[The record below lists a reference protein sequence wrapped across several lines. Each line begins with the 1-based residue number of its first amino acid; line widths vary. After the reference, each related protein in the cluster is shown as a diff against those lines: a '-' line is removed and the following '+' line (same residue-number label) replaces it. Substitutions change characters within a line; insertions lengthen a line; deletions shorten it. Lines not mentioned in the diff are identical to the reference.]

1 MTAKFQELVA
11 KLKEIFQLD
20 KPELDFGIYRIMHMR
35 AKEIGE
41 FLEKRLAEKVRTAL
55 AGNSAAEKSALEK
68 ELDEAIKSTKALGF
82 DPEQSPKVQELRVK
96 LAALGGDD
104 EAEASVYSHLLTFF
118 SRYYDDG
125 DFISKRR
132 YKEGV
137 YAIPYEGEEVKLH
150 WANAD
155 QYYVKSGESFQN
167 YSFRL
172 DDGKRVNFKLVTAE
186 TAKDNIKDNDAVRCF
201 VLWNPEDAANIEDE
215 EKAESL
221 PKTILEEVNDEL
233 NIYFQ
238 YLKFKKGTK
247 QTELIKTAEE
257 KIGKELGVQ
266 KLLAKF
272 NLFAAAPTEKDKKR
286 TVLTKHLQQYVAK
299 NTSDYFIHKDL
310 KGFLTRELDF
320 YIKNE
325 MMHLDDVVTAE
336 SFKVIEQN
344 LRKIQAVRTI
354 ASELITF
361 MAQLEDFQKK
371 LWLKKKFVTQCDYC
385 LTMDRIPEELRDEVF
400 ANEKQQ
406 AEWKRLGFPVGRL
419 VPAAPQKK
427 QGDLFAEKKSTAL
440 DARMVDTKFFDETFK
455 AKLLRAI
462 PDLDEQCGG
471 VLIHAEN
478 SSALRLLRSRYVGAV
493 KLSYND
499 PPYNTGNDG
508 FLYRDGYSHSS
519 WLSMMADRFEQIREM
534 IDDDGIVLCS
544 IADHEISHLKAL
556 GNVVFRP
563 ENFLANLIWNNEG
576 NIDNQSKVKVNHE
589 YVLAYCKREA
599 SYPHAM
605 VIAPDI
611 DSSSKLFNDLIE
623 NSITK
628 NGPANPASEVTL
640 PAGFP
645 SSVEK
650 CNVKARNDS
659 WPHLLDDVEVE
670 DWRLVKPVRAYSG
683 WSSRALLDEFLDK
696 GCADVLDAK
705 GLVTRFK
712 VTNTGAIYCYKDR
725 KNPSHVLSVIRN
737 VSTVK
742 KMSSVL
748 GEMGFVF
755 SYPKPVD
762 LVQYLCK
769 FVNDKSGIVLDCF
782 AGSGTTGH
790 AVLNIKR
797 EDDADR
803 RKYILVEMGDH
814 FDTVLK
820 PRIEK
825 VVYSADWKDGKP
837 TAAETGISH
846 CFKYMT
852 LESYEDALNNIELE
866 DKGKGLM
873 GAMKDEYLIGY
884 MMDLESKGSLISTDD
899 FRHPFDYKLKIAVDS
914 SGASEARKIDLVE
927 TFNYLIGLKV
937 AQYLREIDKGY
948 VTVEGTSPKGEKTL
962 VVWRDVEKV
971 DNVALNKLLD
981 KLGVNPSNTEFDV
994 VYVNGD
1000 HAVANMTLDGNDDG
1014 KVLKVRQIENEFMDR
1029 MFEDAK

>member
-68 ELDEAIKSTKALGF
+68 ELNEAIKSTKALGF
-82 DPEQSPKVQELRVK
+82 DPEQSPKVQELRAK
-96 LAALGGDD
+96 LGALGGDD

-132 YKEGV
+132 YKDGV
-137 YAIPYEGEEVKLH
+137 YAIPYAGEEVKLH

-155 QYYVKSGESFQN
+155 QYYIKSGENFQN
-167 YSFRL
+167 YSFKL
-172 DDGKRVNFKLVTAE
+172 DDGARVSFKLVTAE

-201 VLWNPEDAANIEDE
+201 VLWNPDEAANVEDE
-215 EKAESL
+215 ERAASL
-221 PKTILEEVNDEL
+221 PKTILEDVNGEL
-233 NIYFQ
+233 VIYFQ

-247 QTELIKTAEE
+247 QADLIKDAQE
-257 KIGKELGVQ
+257 KIAIALGQQ
-266 KLLAKF
+266 KLLTKYNVLA
-272 NLFAAAPTEKDKKR
+272 LAPTEKEKKR
-286 TVLTKHLQQYVAK
+286 TVLGKHLQQYVAK

-325 MMHLDDVVTAE
+325 MMHLDDVMSAE

-354 ASELITF
+354 ATELIAF

-385 LTMDRIPEELRDEVF
+385 LTMDRIPEELCDEVF

-419 VPAAPQKK
+419 VSAAPQKK
-427 QGDLFAEKKSTAL
+427 QGDLFDGRAARPAQPL
-440 DARMVDTKFFDETFK
+440 DARMVDTKFFSETFK
-455 AKLLRAI
+455 SKLLRAI

-471 VLIHAEN
+471 LLIHADN
-478 SSALRLLRSRYVGAV
+478 YHAVNFIGDRYQGRLKTVYI
-493 KLSYND
+493 D
-499 PPYNTGNDG
+499 PPYNAKTSEI
-508 FLYRDGYSHSS
+508 LYKNTFKHSS
-519 WLSMMADRFEQIREM
+519 WMSLIACRLRSSLRLFNKDTVQVVAIDEVEQERLGYLLSMIFPEHEKACVSVMHNHRGQQGKNVSYVHEFAFYTYFSDAVKSLAEMKRAEVDSRTLRDSGLESDRSDAATCFYPFYVKDGKIIDIGDIPPDEFHPGSNNIIREDGTM
-534 IDDDGIVLCS
+534 EIWPIDDSGNEKKWRYSCKTVGS
-544 IADHEISHLKAL
+544 IMNKLVIEKGRKAY
-556 GNVVFRP
+556 
-563 ENFLANLIWNNEG
+563 
-576 NIDNQSKVKVNHE
+576 Q
-589 YVLAYCKREA
+589 
-599 SYPHAM
+599 
-605 VIAPDI
+605 VI
-611 DSSSKLFNDLIE
+611 FNKDTGTMRSLWE
-623 NSITK
+623 D
-628 NGPANPASEVTL
+628 ARYDASEYGTKKLQALFGVPYWKRNAETL
-640 PAGFP
+640 YPKSLFTVRD
-645 SSVEK
+645 SISVAM
-650 CNVKARNDS
+650 NGNTDG
-659 WPHLLDDVEVE
+659 L
-670 DWRLVKPVRAYSG
+670 
-683 WSSRALLDEFLDK
+683 
-696 GCADVLDAK
+696 VLD
-705 GLVTRFK
+705 
-712 VTNTGAIYCYKDR
+712 Y
-725 KNPSHVLSVIRN
+725 
-737 VSTVK
+737 
-742 KMSSVL
+742 
-748 GEMGFVF
+748 
-755 SYPKPVD
+755 
-762 LVQYLCK
+762 
-769 FVNDKSGIVLDCF
+769 F
-782 AGSGTTGH
+782 AGSGTTAH
-790 AVLNIKR
+790 AVIALNR
-797 EDDADR
+797 EDGGN

-873 GAMKDEYLIGY
+873 GAMRDEYLIGY

-937 AQYLREIDKGY
+937 VQYLREIDKGY
-948 VTVEGTSPKGEKTL
+948 VTVEGTSSKGEKTL

-971 DNVALNKLLD
+971 DNVALNKLLG

-994 VYVNGD
+994 VYMNGD

-1029 MFEDAK
+1029 MFENV